1 VINENYKR
9 ENEWCILSMGYAVFL
24 FINKGIKKSPVPRE
38 YRTRDFRDIIKR
50 V

>member
-1 VINENYKR
+1 MSKNYKR
-9 ENEWCILSMGYAVFL
+9 ENERCILSMGYVVFL
-24 FINKGIKKSPVPRE
+24 FINKDIKKSPVPRE

>member
-1 VINENYKR
+1 
-9 ENEWCILSMGYAVFL
+9 MGYAVFL
-24 FINKGIKKSPVPRE
+24 FINKDIKKSPVPRE